1 MVLIVTALRRIGRG
15 AYSKLYQG
23 AFFTG
28 LMLWD
33 FSLCVV
39 NLFTFKRKVGHVTPK
54 GHPGEGGVWPEYIPP
69 READSRCS
77 CPALNAMANHGLIP
91 RDGRNISFRELSA
104 QIRSTY
110 NFAPSFCLYVP
121 RYIARILNRSYN
133 TGRFDLA
140 DIDVHNGI
148 EHDASLVRRD
158 TFHQFHQGMPDG
170 ELVAAL
176 LKSATG
182 PPPKPLALETAS
194 AHDSPLPPNH
204 SPYFHVAGQVAK
216 ATVDF
221 DLNRTL
227 TPADLS
233 RRLGERRREAQNDN
247 CQYSL
252 DFGHK
257 MFGASNASTLLT
269 IFGGRLNDIY
279 TLLTEE
285 RLPDGWESRVRDQMG
300 LTLGT
305 FNRTVFRVELGIED
319 ELKQPLNLR

>member
-1 MVLIVTALRRIGRG
+1 MQEVPFLPLTAVDRYIYCVDGESSFPCASSFFVSLPLTQAMVLIVTALRRIGRG

-77 CPALNAMANHGLIP
+77 CPALNAMANHGPYRVSPRLSPPFPSTDAHAHLPSVRSLAGIIP

-121 RYIARILNRSYN
+121 RYIARVLNRSYN

-148 EHDASLVRRD
+148 EHDASLVRKY
-158 TFHQFHQGMPDG
+158 Q
-170 ELVAAL
+170 
-176 LKSATG
+176 
-182 PPPKPLALETAS
+182 
-194 AHDSPLPPNH
+194 
-204 SPYFHVAGQVAK
+204 
-216 ATVDF
+216 
-221 DLNRTL
+221 
-227 TPADLS
+227 
-233 RRLGERRREAQNDN
+233 
-247 CQYSL
+247 
-252 DFGHK
+252 
-257 MFGASNASTLLT
+257 
-269 IFGGRLNDIY
+269 
-279 TLLTEE
+279 
-285 RLPDGWESRVRDQMG
+285 
-300 LTLGT
+300 
-305 FNRTVFRVELGIED
+305 
-319 ELKQPLNLR
+319 